1 MELVAVRQLG
11 RRLDPLPS
19 MKVPLVEPWSTTYQ
33 PPTASTPSMS
43 STDGELQDGEV
54 TTRAPGLGLRCCLP
68 IPLAMGRLSAAGLT
82 LLRRKTHRPRQSLI

>member
-54 TTRAPGLGLRCCLP
+54 TVDLCEVVDRPQGVGDMLPGRGSRGPEVSECRSVK
-68 IPLAMGRLSAAGLT
+68 AFTG
-82 LLRRKTHRPRQSLI
+82 